1 MSSSPDLGFSTLRW
15 SEGTLLLLDQTKLP
29 HVQEEM
35 RIDSIPQLVS
45 AIQRLCVRG
54 APALGCAAAYGMVLG
69 VVDATEPAEWIT
81 ELRKTGKLIDAARPT
96 AVNLGVG
103 VAQMLAVG
111 ERLAARAVAQQDV
124 EPATATS
131 AASTAGAADVDLWTA
146 QLLDAALA
154 FHEADAASCLA
165 IAENAL
171 QLMPDGSAV
180 LTHCNAGALATG
192 GLGTALAP
200 LHLGHSRGLHFQVY
214 ADETRPL
221 RQGARLTAWELAR
234 HGITVSVL
242 PDSAAASLLA
252 SGKINMVIVGSD
264 RIAANGDVANKIGT
278 FPLAVMAARFDVPLF
293 VLAPATT
300 IDPHCPTG
308 ADIPIEQRDADEIY
322 GEDGAREGVEAF
334 NPAFDVT
341 PSELVTHIVTDHCIY
356 QAHGNGQAAWQDYVK
371 SLAVLLT

>member
-1 MSSSPDLGFSTLRW
+1 MSSAPDLGFSTLRW
-15 SEGTLLLLDQTKLP
+15 SEGALLLLDQTKLP
-29 HVQEEM
+29 RIQIEM
-35 RIDSIPQLVS
+35 HITSIPELVD

-69 VVDATEPAEWIT
+69 VLDATEPSAWIAQ
-81 ELRKTGKLIDAARPT
+81 LRESGKLIDAARPT

-111 ERLAARAVAQQDV
+111 ERLAARALAQKGAPGSDGNKASASV
-124 EPATATS
+124 DA
-131 AASTAGAADVDLWTA
+131 AASTDVDLWTA
-146 QLLDAALA
+146 QLLDAAIA
-154 FHEADAASCLA
+154 FHAADANSCLA
-165 IAENAL
+165 IAEHAL
-171 QLMPDGSAV
+171 ELMPDGSTV

-200 LHLGHSRGLHFQVY
+200 LHLGHSRGLRFKVY

-234 HGITVSVL
+234 HGLEVSVL

-252 SGKINMVIVGSD
+252 SGRIDMVVVGSD

-278 FPLAVMAARFDVPLF
+278 FPLAVMAERFKVPVY

-300 IDPHCPTG
+300 IDPLCPTG
-308 ADIPIEQRDADEIY
+308 ANIPIEQRSAEEIY
-322 GEDGAREGVEAF
+322 GEDGAREGVGVF

-341 PSELVTHIVTDHCIY
+341 PAALITHIVTDHGIF
-356 QAHGNGQAAWQDYVK
+356 QAHSENFAAWQEYVTGLR
-371 SLAVLLT
+371 S

>member
-1 MSSSPDLGFSTLRW
+1 M
-15 SEGTLLLLDQTKLP
+15 LLDQTKLP
-29 HVQEEM
+29 RIQVEM
-35 RIDSIPQLVS
+35 NITSIPMLVD

-69 VVDATEPAEWIT
+69 VVDTTKPEQWIQ
-81 ELRKTGKLIDAARPT
+81 ELRATGKLIDAARPT

-111 ERLAARAVAQQDV
+111 ERLAARVVAQGQTPGSA
-124 EPATATS
+124 ESPAS
-131 AASTAGAADVDLWTA
+131 SGVDVDVWTA
-146 QLLDAALA
+146 QLLDAAIA
-154 FHEADAASCLA
+154 FHQADANSCLA

-171 QLMPDGSAV
+171 QLMPDGSTV

-200 LHLGHSRGLHFQVY
+200 LHLGHSRGLHFEVF

-234 HGITVSVL
+234 HGLTVSVL

-252 SGKINMVIVGSD
+252 SGKVDLIVVGSD

-278 FPLAVMAARFDVPLF
+278 FPLAVMAERFGVPVY

-300 IDPHCPTG
+300 IDPYCLTG
-308 ADIPIEQRDADEIY
+308 ADIPIEQRNAEEIY
-322 GEDGAREGVEAF
+322 GEDGAREGVGVF

-341 PSELVTHIVTDHCIY
+341 PAALVTHIVTDHGIF
-356 QAHGNGQAAWQDYVK
+356 QAHGENLAAWQIYVTGLK
-371 SLAVLLT
+371 S